1 MAAVALD
8 YMVGVLT
15 AQAKAVA
22 VAVAA
27 PAPARPL
34 TIVVVANMGAVVVR
48 PIFPAPLAVVVA
60 VLAGKIV

>member
-1 MAAVALD
+1 MAAAALD

-15 AQAKAVA
+15 AHTEAVA
-22 VAVAA
+22 VAVVEIV
-27 PAPARPL
+27 PVRPL
-34 TIVVVANMGAVVVR
+34 TIVVVENMGAVVAR